1 MAKHHGKKMGKNR
14 LTETSSVQP
23 VQQEV
28 EQHEVGKEVEQEPTV
43 QTSQQQA
50 NQESEVNPQSTEQNE
65 LEAQQDTDSNQAQVT
80 EEQTTMKEKEQ
91 TQERDELS
99 QQAKSSETEADQS
112 AAEPQTVIVK
122 KGGTGV
128 AILALLVALGLGGA
142 GYYFAEQH
150 LTKVQGRLTALEQRA
165 VPTNVQGLM
174 DSDLAALKQ
183 DQAKI
188 AQLAQTSQSTN
199 DKLTALEKMV
209 EIKDQQITSLQNQV
223 KNLSNAQ
230 KTAQPNDWLL
240 SEADFLLNNA
250 LRKLVLD
257 NDVDTAVSLLKV
269 ADETLSKVSD
279 PRAMQVRSAINADLK
294 QLLSVNNIDQ
304 NAIMQRLS
312 QLANNVDEL
321 TVLNVNFDDPNPANE
336 KLSGSW
342 EDWKENAEKSA
353 TSFLNHFIRV
363 TPKNAESKALL
374 APNQDIYLRENIRL
388 RLQLAIMAV
397 PRQQNDLYK
406 QSLETVASWVRSYF
420 DTNTEVAKTF
430 LNEVDELAEQ
440 SIYVD
445 VPTQLSS
452 LNMLDKLLN
461 KPSQEVQKIEISV
474 DKDVAKETAQE
485 AKAAPVE
492 QPVADKAENNA
503 AQNDESQSEKPS
515 ENQADTEK
523 QSDAENKSA
532 VENSDK
538 SEQTQQ

>member
-1 MAKHHGKKMGKNR
+1 MGKNR